1 MLLKT
6 KFLAPAYNPKSV
18 GRSRLLTRLNNR
30 HARKLITVVAPA
42 GYGKTTLV
50 TQWIHTQ
57 ECTYCWLALDEAD
70 NDTRRFWQYVIGS
83 FSNTL
88 ESLGL
93 EPQQLLAQKELPI
106 EAAVTALV
114 NELSVITNETPAY
127 LILDDY
133 HLINNAEIHQTISFL
148 IDYLPPSVQVIITSR
163 VEPPL
168 PIARWRVKNII
179 DEIHAHD
186 LSFSLEESRSFFNEY
201 MNLNLSDEDIAL
213 AREKT
218 EGWVAAMQ
226 LAVISTQGNPSAAS
240 NLEFF
245 KSYSGEDRLIS
256 DYVLSEILDA
266 QSDDVKDFLLST
278 SCLIRLN
285 AGLCNALRDSNNSQL
300 YLEKLNQINLFI
312 IPLDT
317 HNDWFRYHD
326 LFRES
331 LLQRLKH
338 NNPEKLKALQKR
350 AINWLLDQGQMHEAI
365 YQLIQL
371 EDWQWLSKV
380 LEEHGNTL
388 IHEGHHLPVLEW
400 LSHLSEETLDEHPR
414 LLMLKVWALF
424 FGNKIDIISPLLNR
438 LEDILDKRVCDSH
451 PEAQDALALHSEISL
466 IRSHLARTQSDLST
480 ASHLTQQVLDD
491 LNNSDMPLKS
501 VTYYGLGMDCFAKG
515 DLTSARS
522 ALEASIEHGKSEKK
536 YSTVLSST
544 GLLGWI
550 LYHQGELDLA
560 RETCTNNQLWIDSYH
575 DPSQPKLVS
584 CWQNCALA
592 QIYREKNQLTVA
604 ESYVNPLLKHLEA
617 GTEPGQHIL
626 IQYTRAHLA
635 FSVGNFSDAITW
647 LDDALNVL
655 DHKKDALTFEPPSL
669 EALRAR
675 CYLALS
681 EPEKA
686 SHWAKNARRAN
697 KGISTI
703 NNEQIATTIARS
715 LIANGHY
722 QEAINNLASVFDDAK
737 EGAHIKHLIELWTVK
752 ALAYAKLNDV
762 ENARSSINE
771 ALILATKDK
780 FIRIF
785 CEEAP
790 EVRDLI
796 LLADSNAIPDSYKTE
811 LHLALDINA
820 QTIATQPLSAK
831 REPATQTQVNEN
843 PLQEP
848 LSQREQE
855 VLKLINAGL
864 ANKVIANQL
873 FLAPATIKAH
883 IRNIYGKIGAKS
895 RTEALAKAREFGLL

>member
-18 GRSRLLTRLNNR
+18 GRDRLITRLDNR
-30 HARKLITVVAPA
+30 HGRKLTTIVAPA

-50 TQWIHTQ
+50 TQWINSQ
-57 ECTYCWLALDEAD
+57 ECTHCWLSLDEAD
-70 NDTRRFWQYVIGS
+70 NDTHRFWQYIVGT
-83 FSNTL
+83 FSNTIQ
-88 ESLGL
+88 SLGL
-93 EPQQLLAQKELPI
+93 EPKQLLAQKELPI
-106 EAAVTALV
+106 EAVVTALV
-114 NELSVITNETPAY
+114 NELSTITNETPVY

-133 HLINNAEIHQTISFL
+133 HLINNSEIHQTISFL
-148 IDYLPPSVQVIITSR
+148 IDYLPPSVQIIITSR
-163 VEPPL
+163 VEPSL
-168 PIARWRVKNII
+168 PIARWRVKNVV
-179 DEIHAHD
+179 DEVHAHD
-186 LSFSLEESRSFFNEY
+186 LAFSFEESRLFFNEY

-226 LAVISTQGNPSAAS
+226 LAVISTQGNPSSAS
-240 NLEFF
+240 NVEFF
-245 KSYSGEDRLIS
+245 KTYSGEDRLIS
-256 DYVLSEILDA
+256 DYVLSEILDS
-266 QSDDVKDFLLST
+266 QPDDVKDFLLTT

-285 AGLCNALRDSNNSQL
+285 AGLCNALRQDNNSQL
-300 YLEKLNQINLFI
+300 YLDKLNQINLFI

-317 HNDWFRYHD
+317 HSDWFRYHD

-338 NNPEKLKALQKR
+338 NNPEKLKDLQKR

-388 IHEGHHLPVLEW
+388 IHEGHHLPVLDW
-400 LSHLSEETLDEHPR
+400 LSHLTEETLDEHPR

-424 FGNKIDIISPLLNR
+424 FGNKIDIIPPLLNR

-466 IRSHLARTQSDLST
+466 IRSHLARSQSDLST

-515 DLTSARS
+515 DLKSARS
-522 ALEASIEHGKSEKK
+522 ALEASIEHGKIEKK

-575 DPSQPKLVS
+575 DQSQPKLVS

-592 QIYREKNQLTVA
+592 QIYRENNQLTVA
-604 ESYVNPLLKHLEA
+604 ESYINPLLKHLES

-626 IQYTRAHLA
+626 IQYTRAQLA
-635 FSVGNFSDAITW
+635 FTVGDFNDAISW
-647 LDDALNVL
+647 LDDALNVW

-675 CYLALS
+675 CYLALNDT
-681 EPEKA
+681 EKA
-686 SHWAKNARRAN
+686 SHWAKNARRIN
-697 KGISTI
+697 NGISTI
-703 NNEQIATTIARS
+703 NNEQIATTIART

-722 QEAINNLASVFDDAK
+722 QDAINNIALVFDEAK
-737 EGAHIKHLIELWTVK
+737 DGAHVKHLIELWTVK

-762 ENARSSINE
+762 DNARSSINE
-771 ALILATKDK
+771 ALTLSAKDK

-796 LLADSNAIPDSYKTE
+796 LLANSNAIPDSYKTE
-811 LHLALDINA
+811 LHLALDINEQA
-820 QTIATQPLSAK
+820 HAVK
-831 REPATQTQVNEN
+831 EKPATQLPANESA
-843 PLQEP
+843 LQEP
-848 LSQREQE
+848 LSQRELE
-855 VLKLINAGL
+855 VLVLINDGL

-895 RTEALAKAREFGLL
+895 RTEALAKAREYGLL